1 MESINLTSK
10 EAILYLA
17 IFGAVVGLVLGLIAL
32 LLAAKRGKKG
42 LGFGA
47 VIACVVGGAL
57 SPVIAVIV
65 FIVFLVLIL
74 KKPKEVVVV
83 NQNPIDV
90 SVSEPK
96 DS

>member
-1 MESINLTSK
+1 MEPINLTTK

-47 VIACVVGGAL
+47 VIACVIGGAF

-74 KKPKEVVVV
+74 RKPKEVIVV
-83 NQNPIDV
+83 NEEPVDV
-90 SVSEPK
+90 SVSGPK